1 MCDTPSNVEKSF
13 VDGKVNIVVNGS
25 VLQQS
30 SPFRHAAVL
39 AGALKTKGEYI
50 KSSPTWQLCGGV
62 MKLVK
67 FDFEKNGKFSG
78 NICYPNH
85 YISCARYVNV
95 RISFETEPRREIL
108 FYSYL

>member
-1 MCDTPSNVEKSF
+1 
-13 VDGKVNIVVNGS
+13 
-25 VLQQS
+25 
-30 SPFRHAAVL
+30 
-39 AGALKTKGEYI
+39 
-50 KSSPTWQLCGGV
+50 

-67 FDFEKNGKFSG
+67 FDFEKNDKFSG

-95 RISFETEPRREIL
+95 RLSLETEPRREIL